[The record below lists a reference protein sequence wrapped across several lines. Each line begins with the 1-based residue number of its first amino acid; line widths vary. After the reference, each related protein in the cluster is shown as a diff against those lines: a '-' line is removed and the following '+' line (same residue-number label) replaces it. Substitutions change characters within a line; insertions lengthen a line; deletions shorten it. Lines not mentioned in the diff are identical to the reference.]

1 MKLADIYNHHQSKQ
15 EEKKIVVEMPVVNS
29 LIKHLDLLYSI
40 VINNQIKEQQKDEI
54 QQISWFNNGQGSK
67 DQSDSVN

>member
-1 MKLADIYNHHQSKQ
+1 MKLADIYNIQQDKTK
-15 EEKKIVVEMPVVNS
+15 EKKVVVEIPAVSS

>member
-15 EEKKIVVEMPVVNS
+15 EKKKIVVEMPVVNS

-40 VINNQIKEQQKDEI
+40 VINNQMKQQYKDENKEV
-54 QQISWFNNGQGSK
+54 SWFNNGQGSK

>member
-40 VINNQIKEQQKDEI
+40 VINNQMKQQYKDKTKE
-54 QQISWFNNGQGSK
+54 ISWFNNGQGSK

>member
-1 MKLADIYNHHQSKQ
+1 MKLVDIYNIQQ
-15 EEKKIVVEMPVVNS
+15 EKRKEKKVIVEIPAVSS

-40 VINNQIKEQQKDEI
+40 VINNQIREQQKDEI